1 MPRSAATLLTHENAK
16 SWVIGSVLLASVA
29 AHQWPVTNAIPMAV
43 GAASETEDA
52 GFDIDLSPLSGP
64 VEGPKRHFRIRNP
77 APLTPA
83 EAEQIYSLIRGALG
97 KGYRLSELS
106 VGREY
111 QNWQRYNT
119 APYMSVTHGNH
130 YLNNYAN
137 STAVRYGQFEEAG
150 KFPVGSVLAK
160 DSFTMTESHG
170 IVLGSLF
177 VMEKMS
183 PGFNYVTG
191 DWRFTQ
197 ILPDGTF
204 LGETNGRQSERVE
217 YCIGCHLAV
226 QKHDYLYFIPP
237 EYRTGATT
245 Q

>member
-1 MPRSAATLLTHENAK
+1 MLPRKNVM
-16 SWVIGSVLLASVA
+16 SWVFGLVLLAA
-29 AHQWPVTNAIPMAV
+29 AADQWPVTDAV
-43 GAASETEDA
+43 RVAASAASEVENA
-52 GFDIDLSPLSGP
+52 GADIDVSPLSGP
-64 VEGPKRHFRIRNP
+64 IERPKRHFRIRNP
-77 APLTPA
+77 AALTPA

-97 KGYRLSELS
+97 KGYRLSELN

-111 QNWQRYNT
+111 QHWKRYNT

-137 STAVRYGQFEEAG
+137 SVAARYGRFEEAG
-150 KFPVGSVLAK
+150 TFPVGSVLAK
-160 DSFTMTESHG
+160 DSFTMTESRG
-170 IVLGSLF
+170 IVLGPLF

-191 DWRFTQ
+191 DWRFAQ
-197 ILPDGTF
+197 ILPDGTL

-226 QKHDYLYFIPP
+226 QQHDYLYFIPP
-237 EYRTGATT
+237 EYRTDTDSL
-245 Q
+245 